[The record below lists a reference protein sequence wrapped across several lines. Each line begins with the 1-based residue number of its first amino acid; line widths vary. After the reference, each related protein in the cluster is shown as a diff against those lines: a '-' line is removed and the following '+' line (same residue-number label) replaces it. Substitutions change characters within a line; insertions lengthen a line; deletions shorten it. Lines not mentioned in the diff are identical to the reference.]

1 MPEKLEI
8 GTKVRHPDSGEVGV
22 VVYTWRDDFL
32 QLQDCYVAFF
42 GTEFPDGK
50 PAEKPYIL
58 NYAALSLEVVEK
70 E

>member
-32 QLQDCYVAFF
+32 QLQDCV
-42 GTEFPDGK
+42 
-50 PAEKPYIL
+50 L
-58 NYAALSLEVVEK
+58 RN
-70 E
+70 